1 MDMEGWTDAKDRPNY
16 PHAKFCADQ
25 FILALGYARKQ
36 PKEKER
42 SNMDIVK
49 EYQDSHP
56 LDLSYNRYCVL
67 CGVNRL
73 YKLDTV
79 TYCRDCQTRYG
90 INNCNDMC
98 KTKEGKPYQFYDENK
113 GLIWIGG
120 SPDQLKK
127 TEERIVLSERKME
140 DVKAL
145 RKEWEKMYR
154 PSPQKE
160 TKLGYDPGVPEG
172 DRTVIGV
179 MEFAGGKVA
188 SSKCPSFQL
197 IPTISLLRL
206 VERFELG
213 QQRKGDKAWNA
224 TTDQS
229 VLLDRSWVMERLNH
243 VIKHALDLRDKLSLL
258 SKEGIT
264 EEERTRA
271 IDSIKAEDDAA
282 AIMWAGAFLIA
293 ATEKMIEE
301 RAKKHE

>member
-1 MDMEGWTDAKDRPNY
+1 
-16 PHAKFCADQ
+16 
-25 FILALGYARKQ
+25 
-36 PKEKER
+36 
-42 SNMDIVK
+42 MDIVK

-56 LDLSYNRYCVL
+56 LDSSYNRYCVL

-98 KTKEGKPYQFYDENK
+98 KLKEGKPYQFYDEDK
-113 GLIWIGG
+113 GLIWIY
-120 SPDQLKK
+120 SNP
-127 TEERIVLSERKME
+127 SERKDE
-140 DVKAL
+140 VVKVEEEGHE
-145 RKEWEKMYR
+145 EWGTPTNGTYA
-154 PSPQKE
+154 PSESNK
-160 TKLGYDPGVPEG
+160 V
-172 DRTVIGV
+172 
-179 MEFAGGKVA
+179 EFADGKVV

-258 SKEGIT
+258 SKEGSK
-264 EEERTRA
+264 EEA
-271 IDSIKAEDDAA
+271 LKSIKVEDDAA

-293 ATEKMIEE
+293 ATDAILSESEKS
-301 RAKKHE
+301 K